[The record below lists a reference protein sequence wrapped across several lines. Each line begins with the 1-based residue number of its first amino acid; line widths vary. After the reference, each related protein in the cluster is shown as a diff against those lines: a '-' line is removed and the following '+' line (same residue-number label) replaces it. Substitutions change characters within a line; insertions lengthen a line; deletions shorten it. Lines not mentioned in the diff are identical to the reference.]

1 MKTTPTTS
9 KVFIAGSRRLSRLN
23 PSVRRRIDNI
33 IEKGLT
39 VIIGDASGV
48 DKAVQT
54 YLSEKHYGSVIVFC
68 MDDACRNNVG
78 NWPVRKIHATES
90 KRRDFAY
97 YSTKD
102 RAMATEADYGFMLW
116 DGHSRGTLTNIV
128 NLVRDGKPV
137 VLCVAPSKSFQTIRD
152 PSQLIQLL
160 GQIDSDA
167 SRKVDQELSA
177 LKPKP
182 SREPTTGSLLLF

>member
-1 MKTTPTTS
+1 MKTTLTTS
-9 KVFIAGSRRLSRLN
+9 KVFIAGSRRLSRLSL
-23 PSVRRRIDNI
+23 SVRRRIDNI

-39 VIIGDASGV
+39 VIIGDATGV

-54 YLSEKHYGSVIVFC
+54 YLRDKHDDNVIAFC

-78 NWPVRKIHATES
+78 NWPVRKIHATDS

-102 RAMATEADYGFMLW
+102 RAMAAEADYGFMLW

-128 NLVRDGKPV
+128 NLVREGKPV
-137 VLCVAPSKSFQTIRD
+137 VLSVAPGKSFQTVRD
-152 PSQLIQLL
+152 PGQLIQLL
-160 GQIDSDA
+160 ERAQGETIAPAD
-167 SRKVDQELSA
+167 R
-177 LKPKP
+177 
-182 SREPTTGSLLLF
+182 

>member
-1 MKTTPTTS
+1 MKATPTTS

-23 PSVRRRIDNI
+23 PSVRRRIDSI
-33 IEKGLT
+33 VEKGLT

-54 YLSEKHYGSVIVFC
+54 YLCEKHYENVIIFC

-78 NWPVRKIHATES
+78 SWPVRKIHAPES

-116 DGHSRGTLTNIV
+116 DGHSRGTLANIV

-137 VLCVAPSKSFQTIRD
+137 VLCVAPSKSFQTVRD
-152 PSQLIQLL
+152 PAQLIQLL
-160 GQIDSDA
+160 AQIQYDTSH
-167 SRKVDQELSA
+167 KMHQNLST
-177 LKPKP
+177 LKAKP
-182 SREPTTGSLLLF
+182 LPRPIADSLLLF